1 MNYSI
6 QKFQNAL
13 SDAERQVLQLCLQEA
28 MQAVPDDAV
37 PWYLGDAAS
46 PTGYLK
52 PEHAKVLLS
61 LRQDWLTEPQGLRW
75 DTPEK
80 TPASR
85 SLALAK
91 LAAELSD
98 LGHVTGWRNEKFSY
112 WPDTTILANGHPVEP
127 TNKLA
132 AAFEMERAAYRF
144 FGLRANAVHVNG
156 FTEDGYMWCGRRSMA
171 KATDPGMLDNMAAG
185 GLTVGESLQ
194 SCGVREM
201 AEEAGLSESLALSA
215 VAQGQV
221 TTCRAVPRGWHY
233 ETLWVYNLLMP
244 ADVKP
249 VNQDGEVAEFSLLSP
264 QQVVQAIAAKHM
276 TVDAACVVAH
286 AVLHACG
293 LQEVEQNG
301 AVVQRAL

>member
-1 MNYSI
+1 
-6 QKFQNAL
+6 
-13 SDAERQVLQLCLQEA
+13 
-28 MQAVPDDAV
+28 MQALREDAV
-37 PWYLGDAAS
+37 PWYLGDAPS
-46 PTGYLK
+46 PTGYFK
-52 PEHAKVLLS
+52 PEHAKALLS
-61 LRQDWLTEPQGLRW
+61 LRHDWHTEQHGLRW

-80 TPASR
+80 THASR

-91 LAAELSD
+91 WAAELRE

-112 WPDTTILANGHPVEP
+112 WPDTVILANGHPIEP
-127 TNKLA
+127 TDRLA

-144 FGLRANAVHVNG
+144 FGLRAHAVHVNG
-156 FTEDGYMWCGRRSMA
+156 FTEDGYMWCGRRSLD

-201 AEEAGLSESLALSA
+201 AEEAGLSEALAISA
-215 VAQGQV
+215 VPQGQV

-276 TVDAACVVAH
+276 TVDAACVLAH
-286 AVLHACG
+286 AVLNAD
-293 LQEVEQNG
+293 
-301 AVVQRAL
+301 

>member
-1 MNYSI
+1 
-6 QKFQNAL
+6 
-13 SDAERQVLQLCLQEA
+13 
-28 MQAVPDDAV
+28 
-37 PWYLGDAAS
+37 
-46 PTGYLK
+46 
-52 PEHAKVLLS
+52 
-61 LRQDWLTEPQGLRW
+61 
-75 DTPEK
+75 
-80 TPASR
+80 
-85 SLALAK
+85 LALAK
-91 LAAELSD
+91 LAAELRE

-112 WPDTTILANGHPVEP
+112 WPDTVILANGHPIEP
-127 TNKLA
+127 TDKLA

-144 FGLRANAVHVNG
+144 FGLRAHAVHVNG
-156 FTEDGYMWCGRRSMA
+156 FTEDGYIWCGRRSLD

-201 AEEAGLSESLALSA
+201 AEEAGLSEALALSA

-264 QQVVQAIAAKHM
+264 QQVVQAIAEKQM
-276 TVDAACVVAH
+276 TVDAACVLAH
-286 AVLHACG
+286 AVLNAHG
-293 LQEVEQNG
+293 D
-301 AVVQRAL
+301 

>member
-1 MNYSI
+1 MKNSI
-6 QKFQNAL
+6 RKFQNAL

-28 MQAVPDDAV
+28 MQALPEDAV
-37 PWYLGDAAS
+37 PWYLGDTAT
-46 PTGYLK
+46 PTGYFK
-52 PEHAKVLLS
+52 PEHAKALLS
-61 LRQDWLTEPQGLRW
+61 LRHDWHTEPQGLRW

-80 TPASR
+80 THASR

-91 LAAELSD
+91 LAAELRE

-112 WPDTTILANGHPVEP
+112 WSDEVILDNGHPIEP
-127 TNKLA
+127 ADKLV

-144 FGLRANAVHVNG
+144 FGLRAHAVHVNG
-156 FTEDGYMWCGRRSMA
+156 FTEDGYMWCGRRSLD

-201 AEEAGLSESLALSA
+201 AEEAGLSEALALSA

-221 TTCRAVPRGWHY
+221 TTCRSVPRGWHY
-233 ETLWVYNLLMP
+233 ETLWVYNLLIP

-276 TVDAACVVAH
+276 TVDAACVLAH
-286 AVLHACG
+286 AVLNAYG
-293 LQEVEQNG
+293 D
-301 AVVQRAL
+301 